1 MYSDYVHTDKG
12 RGENMLEINVKD
24 ARSNLSSLLDKVE
37 AGQEIIIKRRGKSV
51 AKIISHH
58 NDSKLPNLKEFR
70 ASIKIH
76 GKSMSQSVIDARKEE
91 RF

>member
-1 MYSDYVHTDKG
+1 
-12 RGENMLEINVKD
+12 MLEINVRE

-37 AGQEIIIKRRGKSV
+37 AGEEIIIKRRGKSV

-58 NDSKLPNLKEFR
+58 NESKLPTLKKFR
-70 ASIKIH
+70 SSIIIR
-76 GKSMSQSVIDARKEE
+76 GKSMSKSVVDARKEE

>member
-1 MYSDYVHTDKG
+1 
-12 RGENMLEINVKD
+12 MLEINVRE

-37 AGQEIIIKRRGKSV
+37 AGEEIIIKRRGKSV

-58 NDSKLPNLKEFR
+58 DDSKLPTLKNFR
-70 ASIKIH
+70 SSIKIQ
-76 GKSMSQSVIDARKEE
+76 GKPMSESVIDSRKEE

>member
-1 MYSDYVHTDKG
+1 MI
-12 RGENMLEINVKD
+12 ELNVRE

-37 AGQEIIIKRRGKSV
+37 AGEEIIIKRRGKSV

-58 NDSKLPNLKEFR
+58 NEKKLPTLKNFR
-70 ASIKIH
+70 SSIKIQ
-76 GKSMSQSVIDARKEE
+76 GKPMSESVIDARKEE